1 MTSTEHDHEGRLSL
15 TQQPVRIAVGGDD
28 EEGCLVFAND
38 ELVAVLVR
46 LSRLHE
52 ELAGRWYLEA
62 GFGRLDGPHKP
73 TFRDL
78 GAAREWITRHLT
90 GTAETAD

>member
-1 MTSTEHDHEGRLSL
+1 MTSAKHDDGGRRSL
-15 TQQPVRIAVGGDD
+15 TEQPVQVAVGCDD
-28 EEGCLVFAND
+28 EEGC
-38 ELVAVLVR
+38 LVAVLVR

-62 GFGRLDGPHKP
+62 GFGRLEGPHKP

-78 GAAREWITRHLT
+78 GTAKEWITRHLT
-90 GTAETAD
+90 GTAGSAD